1 MPMLATTLSSAVLSV
16 VAVVRRQAEALRNWR
31 ESRLSYRTLCEMD
44 SRTLADLGLTRSD
57 LRDATAAGFFGD
69 PTVIVA
75 ARAQERQGRRAA
87 TGKAATGKALSG
99 PSLVPDIA
107 AGLRN
112 QPAACG

>member
-1 MPMLATTLSSAVLSV
+1 MPMFATTFSSAVLSV

-31 ESRLSYRTLCEMD
+31 EARLSYRTLCEMD
-44 SRTLADLGLTRSD
+44 SKTLADLGLTRSD

-75 ARAQERQGRRAA
+75 ARAKERQWRRGAA
-87 TGKAATGKALSG
+87 TRTLTG
-99 PSLVPDIA
+99 PSIVPDIA
-107 AGLRN
+107 PSLRQ